1 MPETTPTATAYE
13 KRIRDFAAEK
23 GIEMSRSKTQRLA
36 LRLVKRITAGFEVDV
51 EQYVLDY
58 WDETGETAVAN
69 VMDPRPVA
77 PTYRVLD
84 VTDWTPEQIND
95 LHYEDELTDD
105 QYAADLGAWEE
116 RNAARNAARNG
127 SAA

>member
-23 GIEMSRSKTQRLA
+23 GVEMSRSKAQRLA

-77 PTYRVLD
+77 PSYRVLD

-95 LHYEDELTDD
+95 LHCEDELTDE
-105 QYAADLGAWEE
+105 QYAADLAAWEE
-116 RNAARNAARNG
+116 RNAARNGVAA
-127 SAA
+127 

>member
-1 MPETTPTATAYE
+1 MPETILTTTAYE

-23 GIEMSRSKTQRLA
+23 GVEMSRSKAQRLA
-36 LRLVKRITAGFEVDV
+36 LRLVKRVAAGFEVDV

-77 PTYRVLD
+77 PTYRPTD
-84 VTDWTPEQIND
+84 VTGWSHDD
-95 LHYEDELTDD
+95 LERMHLEDELTQDL
-105 QYAADLGAWEE
+105 YAADLKAWEE
-116 RNAARNAARNG
+116 RYAARNG
-127 SAA
+127 AAA